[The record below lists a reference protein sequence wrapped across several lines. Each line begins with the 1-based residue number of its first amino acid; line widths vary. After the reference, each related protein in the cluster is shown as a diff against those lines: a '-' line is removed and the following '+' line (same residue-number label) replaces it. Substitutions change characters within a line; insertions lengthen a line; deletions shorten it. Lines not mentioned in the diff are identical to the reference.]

1 MPQFKQMVFMSL
13 SVQHFLHHGVGGMMG
28 VEFSALSQRRRCC
41 TRYNT
46 RLSCT
51 RCWVRGN
58 ILLGVHLSFTVSGSF
73 FCVSVSRLL
82 LWDLLYLWSH
92 SSPQNCTGIVAGVV
106 WSLVFIQRHSAV
118 YPYGNIPMKGTWS
131 LTSWSM
137 QPSYINLISTYCSV
151 RVPNTFTSHLHPG
164 NLKNLLKNVFLYF

>member
-1 MPQFKQMVFMSL
+1 MLEEGSQMPQFKQMVFMSL

-28 VEFSALSQRRRCC
+28 VEFSALSQRCRCC

-58 ILLGVHLSFTVSGSF
+58 ILLGVNFSFAVSGSF
-73 FCVSVSRLL
+73 FRVSVSRLL
-82 LWDLLYLWSH
+82 LRDLLYLWSH
-92 SSPQNCTGIVAGVV
+92 SGPQNCTGIVAGVV

-131 LTSWSM
+131 LTSCILH
-137 QPSYINLISTYCSV
+137 QSYQHILFCE
-151 RVPNTFTSHLHPG
+151 G
-164 NLKNLLKNVFLYF
+164 A